1 MRPYLELR
9 KAAVWLQ
16 VQDEGSVA
24 AHRLQTA
31 LSNDGHFST
40 ATVPKLFEIKS
51 YFRVCA
57 LVHQCQAKTHI
68 S

>member
-16 VQDEGSVA
+16 VQDEGGVA

-31 LSNDGHFST
+31 LRNDGHFIT
-40 ATVPKLFEIKS
+40 IRIRINIRYQNYLKLNRIFV
-51 YFRVCA
+51 YV
-57 LVHQCQAKTHI
+57 L
-68 S
+68 